1 MLSWLDETKF
11 KVLSNITVLKRQ
23 VFFFFWWK
31 GDMLNYFLR
40 FFTAIEFIPLVNF
53 LLSGLSLLS
62 IPIIYHA
69 LKPLIFT
76 VFCLLYTLRVSDEG

>member
-1 MLSWLDETKF
+1 
-11 KVLSNITVLKRQ
+11 
-23 VFFFFWWK
+23 
-31 GDMLNYFLR
+31 MLNYFLR